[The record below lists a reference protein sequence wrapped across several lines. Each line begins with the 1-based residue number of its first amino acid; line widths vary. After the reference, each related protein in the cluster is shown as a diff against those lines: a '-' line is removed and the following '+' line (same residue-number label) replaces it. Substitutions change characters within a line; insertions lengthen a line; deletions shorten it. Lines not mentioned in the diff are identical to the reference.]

1 MVLCETIMD
10 DSIDFGNFS
19 IRGSERFSYSYE
31 WSCSLWE
38 RGASFYKE
46 LISRKLPAF
55 LFMFSTDFTS
65 FSVLFFFPLSITFI
79 FMSMF
84 DTVLSN
90 INEVISI
97 NISANG
103 FVFGDFNVCHRD
115 WITGSGGTDSPGN
128 VKLRRSGG

>member
-1 MVLCETIMD
+1 
-10 DSIDFGNFS
+10 
-19 IRGSERFSYSYE
+19 
-31 WSCSLWE
+31 
-38 RGASFYKE
+38 
-46 LISRKLPAF
+46 
-55 LFMFSTDFTS
+55 MFSTDFTS

-97 NISANG
+97 NISANV

-115 WITGSGGTDSPGN
+115 WLTGSGGTDRPGN
-128 VKLRRSGG
+128 VKLRRSSG